1 MKKLSRKLI
10 ASILSMA
17 FAVVALGTTTFAWFT
32 ANSTAT
38 ASIEVNVQ
46 AGTDGILLS
55 NDGIAFKPE
64 VAFGLSD
71 VILKPATYD
80 YASAPTETK
89 VTDFYSLNGGA
100 LAPHTQVG
108 TSNKQKRDSFDNA
121 GILQFDLY
129 INTSAASTSTETKG
143 VYFTATG
150 NTVESNATVLNN
162 AYSLLNGFTY
172 TSAAGSNQT
181 FTPGTKVV
189 VGAGNALR
197 GMIDVWDTYQDR
209 TTCITNTKSASNPN
223 GVIDLSFGVPARNT
237 NVFDFND
244 SNALFASA
252 NDTASSS
259 DNVAYNFGN
268 SLALNNAANSYL
280 KASSKDPFGAGDVT
294 TAKLPSGGITFKT
307 GFSTLATPIF
317 NNPTQADA
325 VTKVTFTFWLEGFDG
340 DCFDAILGQ
349 QISINLSFNTQT
361 VAASTPGT
369 GV

>member
-71 VILKPATYD
+71 VELKPATYD
-80 YASAPTETK
+80 YASARSETK
-89 VTDFYSLNGGA
+89 ITDFYKLDGGA
-100 LAPHTQVG
+100 LNACTQAG
-108 TSNKQKRDSFDNA
+108 TSNKLKRDSFDNA

-129 INTSAASTSTETKG
+129 INTSAASTATETKG

-150 NTVESNATVLNN
+150 NTVESDATVADN

-172 TSAAGSNQT
+172 KKAADDLDQT
-181 FTPGTKVV
+181 FTAGTKVV

-197 GMIDVWDTYQDR
+197 GMIDVWDTPKDR
-209 TTCITNTKSASNPN
+209 TTCITETKSASNPN
-223 GVIDLSFGVPARNT
+223 GVIDLTFGNPARNT

-252 NDTASSS
+252 NDTASTA
-259 DNVAYNFGN
+259 DGTAYNFGN
-268 SLALNNAANSYL
+268 SLELDNAANSYL

-294 TAKLPSGGITFKT
+294 TAKLPTEGITLKT
-307 GFSTLATPIF
+307 GFSTLGAPIY
-317 NNPTQADA
+317 NNPQQSDA

-361 VAASTPGT
+361 VA
-369 GV
+369 

>member
-71 VILKPATYD
+71 VTLKPATYD
-80 YASAPTETK
+80 YADASNETK
-89 VTDFYSLNGGA
+89 ITDFYKLDGGA
-100 LAPHTQVG
+100 LNACTQVG

-129 INTSAASTSTETKG
+129 INTSAASTATETKG

-150 NTVESNATVLNN
+150 NTVASNATVADN
-162 AYSLLNGFTY
+162 AYSLLNAFTY
-172 TSAAGSNQT
+172 KSTAGSNQT
-181 FTPGTKVV
+181 FTAGTKVV

-197 GMIDVWDTYQDR
+197 GMIDVWDTHKDR
-209 TTCITNTKSASNPN
+209 TTCITETKSATNPN
-223 GVIDLSFGVPARNT
+223 GVIDLSFGAPVRNT

-252 NDTASSS
+252 NDTASTT
-259 DNVAYNFGN
+259 DGTAYNFGN
-268 SLALNNAANSYL
+268 SLALDNAANSYL
-280 KASSKDPFGAGDVT
+280 KASSKDPFGASDVT
-294 TAKLPSGGITFKT
+294 TAKAPSDITFKT
-307 GFSTLATPIF
+307 GFSTLGAPIY
-317 NNPTQADA
+317 NNPQQSDA

-361 VAASTPGT
+361 VA
-369 GV
+369 

>member
-64 VAFGLSD
+64 VAFGLSN
-71 VILKPATYD
+71 VELKPATYD
-80 YASAPTETK
+80 YAGAPTETK
-89 VTDFYSLNGGA
+89 ITDFYKLDGGA
-100 LAPHTQVG
+100 LNACTQVG

-129 INTSAASTSTETKG
+129 INTSAASTATETKG

-150 NTVESNATVLNN
+150 NTVASNATVADN

-172 TSAAGSNQT
+172 KSTAGSNQT
-181 FTPGTKVV
+181 FTAGTKVV

-197 GMIDVWDTYQDR
+197 GMIDVWDTHKDR
-209 TTCITNTKSASNPN
+209 TTCITETKSATNPN
-223 GVIDLSFGVPARNT
+223 GVIDLSFGNPARNT

-252 NDTASSS
+252 NDTASTT
-259 DNVAYNFGN
+259 DGTAYNFGN
-268 SLALNNAANSYL
+268 SLALDNAANSYL
-280 KASSKDPFGAGDVT
+280 KASSKDPFGAGDTTT
-294 TAKLPSGGITFKT
+294 TAKAPSDITFKT
-307 GFSTLATPIF
+307 GFSTLGAPIY
-317 NNPTQADA
+317 NNPQQSDA

-361 VAASTPGT
+361 VA
-369 GV
+369 